1 MPVPVSPKSRKV
13 SSKKDRT
20 HPKSCAR
27 SESRAMSKPSWT
39 SVAEYS
45 QTQHH
50 RYRGESKRYSD
61 VEMNGNSHRGAYDE
75 KGLGR
80 EVSLGQFA
88 AAGSTARR
96 LQGSRN
102 SSGLGSSLNLSAQGD
117 DCIYESPSTQI
128 YCSVDTEGRYG
139 LSDADHPIKVA
150 IKLLFD
156 PEPEEDDL
164 AALNNE
170 YNILMTKLDK
180 CSGVRRAIKLGKQD
194 GFQAIFL
201 EWAEGVS
208 LSQWITSRTAMRC
221 PLLDRVQLARN
232 ICAALAEVHES
243 GVVHRKVSADNIM
256 VDCQPAKSQ
265 QDLGASQSSF
275 QSAGGTRRRRSR
287 VLEEQTKFLFS
298 VKFID
303 LGDAEAVPETGGIVV
318 VDSDIFRDDLAALG
332 VVLGQLFG
340 VTDDSDEDGKGTLQL
355 DFVPR
360 SIFRLLDNLAS
371 SGEGAIFA
379 GTYSS
384 VKEVVRDIDYMLDEP
399 ETYLFDPH
407 LSEQVMSIIDDE
419 DNGDGDQNDYINNAN
434 NGDMVETDSVSAL
447 DDDDAASDLE
457 ESSAKSAASGT
468 TGAERSVSSYASL
481 YGAGREDDV
490 SQGGAES
497 LLVAGCSA
505 LTFVGSAGSGNAAST
520 GHLVLEQATKL
531 VRSLQKSMR
540 GDVDNNNACGIEQ
553 DMVENLAAEGRYN
566 FVWLTKSDAL
576 AKSLAGLADVIE
588 PGGWFL
594 AIFFGKADDD
604 DATTLS
610 TSFTASNAVMS
621 KFRSLVGMDGIP
633 RNDGRVAALLD
644 PAGMFDCSTYKS
656 KSVGDINVCV
666 VQRGR

>member
-1 MPVPVSPKSRKV
+1 
-13 SSKKDRT
+13 
-20 HPKSCAR
+20 
-27 SESRAMSKPSWT
+27 MSKPSLT

-45 QTQHH
+45 EPQHH
-50 RYRGESKRYSD
+50 GYRGGSKRYSD
-61 VEMNGNSHRGAYDE
+61 VEMNNNRGAYDE
-75 KGLGR
+75 IRPSR
-80 EVSLGQFA
+80 EVSLNQLEA
-88 AAGSTARR
+88 TGSTARR
-96 LQGSRN
+96 RQDPSGDARRSLSDSRN

-139 LSDADHPIKVA
+139 PSDADHPIKIA

-164 AALNNE
+164 AALFNE
-170 YNILMTKLDK
+170 YNILMTKLAN
-180 CSGVRRAIKLGKQD
+180 CGGVRRAIKQGKQD

-208 LSQWITSRTAMRC
+208 LSQWFTSRTAMCC
-221 PLLDRVQLARN
+221 PLLDRVQLARK
-232 ICAALAEVHES
+232 ICVALAEVHAS

-256 VDCQPAKSQ
+256 VDCQPAQ
-265 QDLGASQSSF
+265 NQLDLGSSQSSF

-287 VLEEQTKFLFS
+287 VLEQQTKFFFN
-298 VKFID
+298 VKLID
-303 LGDAEAVPETGGIVV
+303 LGCAEVVPETGGIVI
-318 VDSDIFRDDLAALG
+318 VDSDIFRDDLAAMG

-340 VTDDSDEDGKGTLQL
+340 VADDSDDDGEGIHQL
-355 DFVPR
+355 EFVPR

-371 SGEGAIFA
+371 SGQGAIFA

-407 LSEQVMSIIDDE
+407 LSEEVMSILDEE
-419 DNGDGDQNDYINNAN
+419 DNDGEVQQKKNDAD
-434 NGDMVETDSVSAL
+434 NGNMSDTDSVSAL
-447 DDDDAASDLE
+447 DDHDAASVVE
-457 ESSAKSAASGT
+457 ESSAKSAASVT

-481 YGAGREDDV
+481 YGAGREKDI
-490 SQGGAES
+490 SQGDVEG

-505 LTFVGSAGSGNAAST
+505 LTFVGSAGNGNAAST
-520 GHLVLEQATKL
+520 GLLVLEHATNL
-531 VRSLQKSMR
+531 VRSLQESIR
-540 GDVDNNNACGIEQ
+540 GDEDNDACGIEQ

-576 AKSLAGLADVIE
+576 AKSLAGLADAIE

-594 AIFFGKADDD
+594 AIFFPKAGDD
-604 DATTLS
+604 DATTSS
-610 TSFTASNAVMS
+610 TSVTASNAVMS
-621 KFRSLVGMDGIP
+621 KFRSFVGMDGIP
-633 RNDGRVAALLD
+633 RNDERVAALLD
-644 PAGMFDCSTYKS
+644 PTGMFDCSTYKS

-666 VQRGR
+666 VQRGRY

>member
-1 MPVPVSPKSRKV
+1 
-13 SSKKDRT
+13 
-20 HPKSCAR
+20 
-27 SESRAMSKPSWT
+27 
-39 SVAEYS
+39 
-45 QTQHH
+45 
-50 RYRGESKRYSD
+50 
-61 VEMNGNSHRGAYDE
+61 MNSGNNNRGAYDE
-75 KGLGR
+75 IGLSR
-80 EVSLGQFA
+80 EVSLGQLA
-88 AAGSTARR
+88 AAGSTERR
-96 LQGSRN
+96 RQGPLGDQGRNLADSRN

-139 LSDADHPIKVA
+139 PSDADHPIKVA

-164 AALNNE
+164 AALFNE
-170 YNILMTKLDK
+170 YNILMTKLAN
-180 CSGVRRAIKLGKQD
+180 CGGVRRAIKQGKQD

-201 EWAEGVS
+201 EWADGVP

-221 PLLDRVQLARN
+221 PLLDRVQLARK
-232 ICAALAEVHES
+232 ICAALAEVHEA

-256 VDCQPAKSQ
+256 VDCNRAKSQ

-275 QSAGGTRRRRSR
+275 QSAGGTGRRRSR
-287 VLEEQTKFLFS
+287 LLEEQTKFFFG

-303 LGDAEAVPETGGIVV
+303 LGDAETVPETGGIVV

-340 VTDDSDEDGKGTLQL
+340 VTDDSDEDGEGIHQL

-360 SIFRLLDNLAS
+360 SIYRLLDNLAS
-371 SGEGAIFA
+371 GGQGAIFA

-384 VKEVVRDIDYMLDEP
+384 VEEVVRDIDYMLDEP
-399 ETYLFDPH
+399 ETYLSDPH
-407 LSEQVMSIIDDE
+407 SSEKIMSMLDEEENGDE
-419 DNGDGDQNDYINNAN
+419 DEDHQNNIDA
-434 NGDMVETDSVSAL
+434 DMSENDSVSAL
-447 DDDDAASDLE
+447 DDDGAASVVE
-457 ESSAKSAASGT
+457 ESSAKSAASVT

-481 YGAGREDDV
+481 YGAGREKDI
-490 SQGGAES
+490 SQVDAEG

-520 GHLVLEQATKL
+520 GLLVLEHAVKL
-531 VRSLQKSMR
+531 VRSLQESKCGR
-540 GDVDNNNACGIEQ
+540 NEDTDVCGIEQ
-553 DMVENLAAEGRYN
+553 DMVENLASEGRYN

-576 AKSLAGLADVIE
+576 AKSLAGLADAIE

-604 DATTLS
+604 DATTSS
-610 TSFTASNAVMS
+610 TSVSASNAVMS
-621 KFRSLVGMDGIP
+621 KFRSFVGMDGIP

-644 PAGMFDCSTYKS
+644 PTGMFDCSTYKS
-656 KSVGDINVCV
+656 KSVGDVNVCV